1 MRHRACW
8 ILHSQHVIEPRPE
21 ARQLGSGD
29 LAKGWQHLSWDQRRS
44 QASIVLGRAFPG
56 SKCKWAGTSLQK
68 LKEDQNGWSNMWSQ
82 RKRGE
87 RAGRQGQIIK
97 DLIGWNEEAGLYSP
111 YPGMPLKSY
120 QKGRDSSFCFPTNSL
135 LQWCIFNTVAT
146 RNQSLVG
153 TLKVQVSSHVSLI
166 ICAHFECLRPEH
178 HIRFSTHE
186 SVDTEASSSWQ
197 PLLNWWPTVHLNC
210 RLYNLLLPPYAT
222 ITPQSP
228 GNSIWF
234 FWSSDFS
241 LWRTRWLART

>member
-29 LAKGWQHLSWDQRRS
+29 PAKGRQHLSWDQRRS
-44 QASIVLGRAFPG
+44 QASIVLQRAFPD
-56 SKCKWAGTSLQK
+56 SKCKWAGTSLQE
-68 LKEDQNGWSNMWSQ
+68 LKEDQSGWSNMWSQ

-87 RAGRQGQIIK
+87 HAGRQGQIIK

-111 YPGMPLKSY
+111 DPGMPLKSY
-120 QKGRDSSFCFPTNSL
+120 QKGRDLSFCLPTESL
-135 LQWCIFNTVAT
+135 LQWCIFNMVAT

-166 ICAHFECLRPEH
+166 ICAHFERLR
-178 HIRFSTHE
+178 
-186 SVDTEASSSWQ
+186 
-197 PLLNWWPTVHLNC
+197 
-210 RLYNLLLPPYAT
+210 
-222 ITPQSP
+222 
-228 GNSIWF
+228 NSIWF

-241 LWRTRWLART
+241 LWRTRWLARTPARPIIATVGKWVGIRNCNPLREEEPAIEIEVLVFLPWDITYIYINSED